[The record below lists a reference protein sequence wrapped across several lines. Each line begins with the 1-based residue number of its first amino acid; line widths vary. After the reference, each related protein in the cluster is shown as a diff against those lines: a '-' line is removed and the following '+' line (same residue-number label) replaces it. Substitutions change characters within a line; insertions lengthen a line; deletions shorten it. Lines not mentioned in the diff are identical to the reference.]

1 MLHPF
6 FREKTAA
13 SQQGTSFMD
22 LQLRRLKEA
31 SLELKLFSFWQMIVL
46 KKCKISFSFLMLA
59 KTVPAVLW
67 SASQPYDLLVVGSF
81 TGTT

>member
-1 MLHPF
+1 
-6 FREKTAA
+6 
-13 SQQGTSFMD
+13 MD

-46 KKCKISFSFLMLA
+46 KKCKISFSFIILA

-81 TGTT
+81 PATTILNCHTKVIGVGTRKDN